1 MARQEKQ
8 QNTKCIPSDKQK
20 NSHTIRYNRNGN
32 SKHKKE
38 CFKIKDGHT
47 NFKK

>member
-1 MARQEKQ
+1 MAKSEKQ
-8 QNTKCIPSDKQK
+8 QNTKHIPPNKQK

-32 SKHKKE
+32 PKHKRK